1 MLRWYADNS
10 ELRGIWGAEIPDIL
24 IYGGICVSDEN
35 RFQLESIVTNT
46 KAQYNQQCNFPLK
59 WNIRDLRDY
68 YCRQGRENLYN
79 RLLQSSEQWR
89 RQIFRGIA
97 TIAFSIIAS
106 LIIGYGTDRRV
117 LIRTRNGLTRY
128 VFSNALMRV
137 GLHVSELRP
146 ERTELI
152 LDWPPEG
159 KRFLFDE
166 EYKSGYIDGITHDR
180 QVTYDCGP
188 LKELNFSDSPFFANM
203 KDCVLLQLSDL
214 IIGAMKEMV
223 NISLCRTR
231 GSFGLNRIREVRN
244 QLRGAPNNIIGR
256 GISIS
261 PTQGD
266 LYERVRRTVENLFD
280 QPS

>member
-10 ELRGIWGAEIPDIL
+10 ELKGIWDAEIPDIL
-24 IYGGICVSDEN
+24 IYGGICVSDTN
-35 RFQLESIVTNT
+35 RYQLESIITNV
-46 KAQYNQQCNFPLK
+46 KARYDQQCNIPLK
-59 WNIRDLRDY
+59 WSFRDLRNY

-89 RQIFRGIA
+89 RQIFRGIS
-97 TIAFSIIAS
+97 TIDFSIIAS
-106 LIIGYGTDRRV
+106 LILGHGTDRRV
-117 LIRTRNGLTRY
+117 LIRTRDGLTRY

-146 ERTELI
+146 ERTEVI

-166 EYKSGYIDGITHDR
+166 EYRSGYIDGITHDR
-180 QVTYDCGP
+180 QVTYDSGP
-188 LKELNFSDSPFFANM
+188 LKELSFSDSPFFANM

-214 IIGAMKEMV
+214 IIGAVKDMV
-223 NISLCRTR
+223 NVSLGRTR
-231 GSFGLNRIREVRN
+231 GFFGLNRVREVRN
-244 QLRGAPNNIIGR
+244 QLRGAPDNVIGR

-261 PTQGD
+261 PTQGE
-266 LYERVRRTVENLFD
+266 LYERVSRTIENLFN
-280 QPS
+280 QSS